1 MLPTKPNLLPH
12 LRLALV
18 FLLLAGGTW
27 WLRAPSFGFKCWNV
41 DEAIHASIARTLI
54 DGGVLY
60 RDAVDQ
66 RTPLTYGV
74 MAAILAIAGETNLH
88 AVHATLAMLVAL
100 TAWLLFLVARRLA
113 GTAAAWWTGGLYVI
127 LATGMFYQGDANAF
141 VTEWFVAAFTSG
153 AAWLYWAT
161 PRIRETWRLTGVGL
175 LFGLAW
181 LSKQPGALDLL
192 APLLALSYLATRE
205 APPAWRRLLR
215 QSSCL
220 LLGFLAVVSVVVAYY
235 ALRGALADFVF
246 YTWTYNLV
254 YYGPEVSWTN
264 RLASAWTPFGLLG
277 AFSPL
282 LFTAAAA
289 AAFSMLRHLVQR
301 TPSAEELGANPAR
314 IYVVGWSLTSLI
326 GVASGGRGFDHY
338 SIQFLPPLC
347 LGTAWFL
354 GQLTVEAG
362 AGPARVRL
370 LKRAIVLLLLLGLSG
385 SLVAGAWEARRRTL
399 PVDPSRRVAAFIAA
413 CSAPD
418 ERIFVWGY
426 HPDIY
431 LLANRRPASRYVYA
445 SFVTGLIPWTNV
457 APEQSTDYAIVPGA
471 MDTLLGD
478 LELHRPVFF
487 VDCSPG
493 PNRAW
498 NKYPLE
504 KFPRLAQYVHE
515 RYVTIESGQFV
526 PQGFRLFVLKDAYRL
541 APPTMPPLNSPGGD
555 KRKGGVTIFAPHFAS
570 GSARNLSVN
579 VSAHDSA
586 GLMQQLELLL
596 DERLL
601 GSVTVLPGSGLSVDF
616 RLPAGERSR
625 FRLTARATCADG
637 QTYASPVH
645 EIDARSAL
653 LTLQELAAFQLPEY
667 RHQLVPREISAPF
680 GASVTREDG
689 RAVFFAHAPSR
700 LSYDLPPEAGCIR
713 GGFGIKDGAYA
724 AHNRSP
730 TDGAEFQVD
739 LIAANGQRTRL
750 HHRWLQ
756 PAHEPADRG
765 THWFRCELPPGE
777 GRRLEF
783 IIEPGPAGNAASD
796 WTFWSDLALE
806 NCR

>member
-1 MLPTKPNLLPH
+1 MLPAKPTILPP

-18 FLLLAGGTW
+18 FLVLAVGTW

-88 AVHATLAMLVAL
+88 AVHATVAMIVAL

-113 GTAAAWWTGGLYVI
+113 GTAAAWWAGGLYAI
-127 LATGMFYQGDANAF
+127 LATGMFYQGDANAY

-153 AAWLYWAT
+153 AAWLFWAA
-161 PRIRETWRLTGVGL
+161 PRAPETWRLTGVGL

-192 APLLALSYLATRE
+192 APLLALHYLATRE
-205 APPAWRRLLR
+205 SPPAWRRLLR

-220 LLGFLAVVSVVVAYY
+220 LLGFLAVVGVVVAYY

-254 YYGPEVSWTN
+254 YYGPEVSWAD

-282 LFTAAAA
+282 LFAAAA
-289 AAFSMLRHLVQR
+289 AAAGSILRHLVQR
-301 TPSAEELGANPAR
+301 TPSAEEHGANPAR
-314 IYVVGWSLTSLI
+314 IYIVGWSLTSLI

-347 LGTAWFL
+347 LGTAWYL
-354 GQLTVEAG
+354 GQLTVAV
-362 AGPARVRL
+362 GPGPTRARLFMRGL
-370 LKRAIVLLLLLGLSG
+370 VLVLLLGLAG
-385 SLVAGAWEARRRTL
+385 TLVAGAWEARRRTL

-413 CSAPD
+413 SSAPD

-431 LLANRRPASRYVYA
+431 LLANRRPASRFVYA

-457 APEQSTDYAIVPGA
+457 APERDTDYAIVPGA
-471 MDTLLGD
+471 METLLDD
-478 LELHRPVFF
+478 LETHRPVFF

-504 KFPRLAQYVHE
+504 KFPRLAQFVHE

-541 APPTMPPLNSPGGD
+541 APPTIPPLPGPGGHD
-555 KRKGGVTIFAPHFAS
+555 RKVGVTIFAPHYAS
-570 GSARNLSVN
+570 GSARSLSVN

-586 GLMQQLELLL
+586 GLMQRLELLL
-596 DERLL
+596 EDRSL
-601 GSVTVLPGSGLSVDF
+601 GSVTVLPASGLSVDF
-616 RLPAGERSR
+616 RLPAGERSQ

-637 QTYASPVH
+637 RTGESPVH
-645 EIDARSAL
+645 EIDARRAL
-653 LTLQELAAFQLPEY
+653 LTLRELSAFQLPEY
-667 RHQLVPREISAPF
+667 RSQLVPLEISAPF
-680 GASVTREDG
+680 GASVTRDEG
-689 RAVFFAHAPSR
+689 QVVFFAHAPSR
-700 LSYDLPPEAGCIR
+700 LTYELPPEACCIR
-713 GGFGIKDGAYA
+713 GRFGIKDGAYA
-724 AHNRSP
+724 AHNRTP

-739 LIAANGQRTRL
+739 LIDANGRRTSL
-750 HHRWLQ
+750 HRRWLQ
-756 PAHEPADRG
+756 PASEPADRG
-765 THWFRCELPPGE
+765 MQSFRCMLPPGE
-777 GRRLEF
+777 ARRIEF
-783 IIEPGPAGNAASD
+783 LIEPGPAGNAASD

>member
-1 MLPTKPNLLPH
+1 MPPTKPSILPH

-18 FLLLAGGTW
+18 LLVLVGGTW

-41 DEAIHASIARTLI
+41 DEAIHASIARALL

-66 RTPLTYGV
+66 RTPLTYCV
-74 MAAILAIAGETNLH
+74 MAGILALAGETNLH
-88 AVHATLAMLVAL
+88 AVHASVAVLVAL
-100 TAWLLFLVARRLA
+100 TSWLLFLLARRLA
-113 GTAAAWWTGGLYVI
+113 GTAAAWWAGGLYAV
-127 LATGMFYQGDANAF
+127 LATGMFYQGDANAY

-153 AAWLYWAT
+153 AAWLFWAT
-161 PRIRETWRLTGVGL
+161 PSTPGNWRLAGVGM

-181 LSKQPGALDLL
+181 LSKQPGALDLA
-192 APLLALSYLATRE
+192 APLLALHYLAARE
-205 APPAWRRLLR
+205 SPPAWRRLLR
-215 QSSCL
+215 QSSWL

-235 ALRGALADFVF
+235 ALRGALADFIF

-254 YYGPEVSWTN
+254 FYGPEVGWAD
-264 RLASAWTPFGLLG
+264 RLASARTPFGLLG

-282 LFTAAAA
+282 LFAAAAA
-289 AAFSMLRHLVQR
+289 AAFSIMRHLVQR
-301 TPSAEELGANPAR
+301 TPSADEHSANPAR
-314 IYVVGWSLTSLI
+314 LYVVTWALSSLI

-347 LGTAWFL
+347 LGTAWYL
-354 GQLTVEAG
+354 GRLTVEVWP
-362 AGPARVRL
+362 GPARVNPFR
-370 LKRAIVLLLLLGLSG
+370 RAVVLLVLLGLAG
-385 SLVAGAWEARRRTL
+385 TLALGAWEARRRTL
-399 PVDPSRRVAAFIAA
+399 PVDPSHRVAAYIAA

-431 LLANRRPASRYVYA
+431 LLANRLPASRFVYA

-457 APEQSTDYAIVPGA
+457 APERNTEYAIVPGA
-471 MDTLLGD
+471 METLLGD

-515 RYVTIESGQFV
+515 RYVTIEAGQFV

-541 APPTMPPLNSPGGD
+541 TLPSAPLVPNPTD
-555 KRKGGVTIFAPHFAS
+555 TDRKGGVTIFAPHHA
-570 GSARNLSVN
+570 GGVARNLSVN

-586 GLMQQLELLL
+586 GLMQRLELLL
-596 DERLL
+596 DDQLL

-616 RLPAGERSR
+616 QLPAGEPSR
-625 FRLTARATCADG
+625 FRLTARGTCADG
-637 QTYASPVH
+637 RTYESAAH
-645 EIDARSAL
+645 EIDVRSAQ
-653 LTLQELAAFQLPEY
+653 LTLREISAFQLPEY
-667 RHQLVPREISAPF
+667 RSQLVPLEISAPF
-680 GASVTREDG
+680 GASVTRDEG
-689 RAVFFAHAPSR
+689 HTVFFAHAPSR
-700 LSYDLPPEAGCIR
+700 LIYELSPEACYVR
-713 GGFGIKDGAYA
+713 GSFGIKDGAFA
-724 AHNRSP
+724 AHNRTP

-739 LIAANGQRTRL
+739 LIAANGRRMSL
-750 HHRWLQ
+750 HRRWLQ
-756 PAHEPADRG
+756 PASETADRG
-765 THWFRCELPPGE
+765 IHYFRCELPPGE
-777 GRRLEF
+777 GRRIEF
-783 IIEPGPAGNAASD
+783 IIEPGPAGNATSD